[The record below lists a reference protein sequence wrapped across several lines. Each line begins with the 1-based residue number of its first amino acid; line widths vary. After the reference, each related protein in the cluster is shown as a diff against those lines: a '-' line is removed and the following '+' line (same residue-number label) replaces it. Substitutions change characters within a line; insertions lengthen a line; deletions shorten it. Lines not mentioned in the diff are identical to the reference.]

1 MSAPIAA
8 TPKPAASALPAL
20 PRARNTAD
28 TLIPY
33 VSVLYVGTPKSG
45 KSTCALSWPDPLV
58 LDFGSNLAAL
68 QGSHD
73 LPYLKGTDIAADST
87 GIITRL
93 ERIIIPAIANGRV
106 GEITDKPIRTIV
118 FEDLACLLGE
128 HLDKVVRGAK
138 ESLNGF
144 DDYGTFGHKAE
155 NLILKMVNL
164 TYAGFNVVATIHL
177 GERGGEDIRQK
188 IDGKWEITGQKPIK
202 RRPIVSGQFRDI
214 ICGRFD
220 NALLTQRH
228 LTKKLQKNAAGVI
241 ETVDVAE
248 YYVYTINPDSTYEGI
263 GQGLGRE
270 GGKFNPLPPKVDG
283 RYPALAK
290 AWGLDTK

>member
-1 MSAPIAA
+1 VSTPIAA
-8 TPKPAASALPAL
+8 TPKPAAFVPPAL
-20 PRARNTAD
+20 PRAHSTAD

-33 VSVLYVGTPKSG
+33 VSVLYVGVPKSG

-58 LDFGSNLAAL
+58 LDFGANLAAL

-73 LPYLKGTDIAADST
+73 LPYLKGTDIAPDSA

-93 ERIIIPAIANGRV
+93 EQVIIPAIANGRV
-106 GEITDKPIRTIV
+106 SEITDKPVKTIV
-118 FEDLACLLGE
+118 FEDLTYLLGE
-128 HLDKVVRGAK
+128 HLDKVVRGSK
-138 ESLNGF
+138 ESLEGF
-144 DDYGTFGHKAE
+144 ADYGTFGHKAE

-164 TYAGFNVVATIHL
+164 THAGFNVVATIHL

-188 IDGKWEITGQKPIK
+188 INDKWEIVGQKPIK
-202 RRPIVSGQFRDI
+202 RRPVITGQFRDI

-270 GGKFNPLPPKVDG
+270 GGKFHALPAKVDG

-290 AWGLDTK
+290 AWGLTQ